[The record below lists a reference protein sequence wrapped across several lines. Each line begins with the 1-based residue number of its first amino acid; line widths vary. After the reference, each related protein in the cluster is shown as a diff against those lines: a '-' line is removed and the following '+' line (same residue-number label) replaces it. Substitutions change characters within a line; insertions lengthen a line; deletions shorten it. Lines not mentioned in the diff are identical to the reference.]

1 MNYLLLFLLPFNNG
15 SWDKSTS
22 RVIIHFQ
29 NFNLSETTIMQE
41 ILLEKSNIS
50 SYLTRGRGK
59 HSDPNRGY
67 IIKIP
72 KRDLDKVRALT
83 KDYIYPSLLYKIGL

>member
-1 MNYLLLFLLPFNNG
+1 MGDG

-29 NFNLSETTIMQE
+29 IFTLSETTIMQE
-41 ILLEKSNIS
+41 ILLEKFNVS
-50 SYLTRGRGK
+50 SYLTRGK
-59 HSDPNRGY
+59 HYDPNRGY
-67 IIKIP
+67 IIKVP

-83 KDYIYPSLLYKIGL
+83 KDYIYPSLLYKLGL

>member
-1 MNYLLLFLLPFNNG
+1 MGDG

-29 NFNLSETTIMQE
+29 NFTLSETTIMQE
-41 ILLEKSNIS
+41 ILLEKFNIS
-50 SYLTRGRGK
+50 SYLTRGK
-59 HSDPNRGY
+59 HSDQNRGY